1 MPIATYSSLQLKKK
15 KMITIKPKQNILFIG
30 IFLIATIFS
39 TISCNKKSPGDKKF
53 GTSFIQ
59 TAPSVNLNVFQDKE
73 EAFWCYEIVV
83 NSKRFI
89 YQDCIPGIS
98 QRFASESDAQKC
110 GELAAQKLRSGERIS
125 ISVKELDSL
134 GISYKK

>member
-30 IFLIATIFS
+30 IFLIATIF
-39 TISCNKKSPGDKKF
+39 TAISCNKKNPGDKNS
-53 GTSFIQ
+53 GISFIQ
-59 TAPSVNLNVFQDKE
+59 AEPTVSLNVFQDKE
-73 EAFWCYEIVV
+73 EAFWCYEIAV

-98 QRFASESDAQKC
+98 KRFASESDAQKF
-110 GELAAQKLRSGERIS
+110 GELVVKKIRNGERVS
-125 ISVKELDSL
+125 ISNKELDSL
-134 GISYKK
+134 GISYK